1 MASTPSVDKEQKSTE
16 EQYKQKKIEI
26 IETVEKVHGRD
37 VANEIR
43 NAFGFKKKPME
54 DK

>member
-1 MASTPSVDKEQKSTE
+1 MANTQLVDKEQKSTE

-26 IETVEKVHGRD
+26 IETFEKTRGRS

-43 NAFGFKKKPME
+43 EAFGFKKKPME
-54 DK
+54 D